1 MRPMWTA
8 EVRGML
14 LTICRARNM
23 ILAIDSK
30 EIIDLLVMIIG
41 TGHIGNSPLR
51 KEYNQKMHRI
61 FT

>member
-14 LTICRARNM
+14 LTICRATNR
-23 ILAIDSK
+23 ILESNSK

-51 KEYNQKMHRI
+51 KEYNQKMHLI